1 MARRQREFN
10 GKTFSDDGTGKLYN
24 EELKKYLIYRPY
36 PLLVDEVN
44 ESDKIEP
51 DNKQEY
57 TSKQLKDKF
66 GTDDTSLI
74 NTGKEK
80 EEQVSK
86 VEDKKEEILESIKN
100 AKNQKELL
108 ELRKQGENITGE
120 PGTNNWDDEFAKKFD
135 EAYQKK
141 EREMVENS
149 EKTIQPDKVWD
160 DEVLK
165 NKSDY
170 ELARPNETKLNELLD
185 NGIIYEE
192 DVNEMALK
200 YVDVDTLKDAM
211 RVLDYDIEKY
221 TDKDS
226 IFNDGSLDDSDLDRI
241 GREVLAGMPDD
252 DIGDLM
258 RVNGIDDY
266 LEDEE
271 ENYNIPEK
279 ISDEKITIF
288 NEMSTKD
295 YADTYL
301 DGDLIKAKI
310 MTNQFGKEERLQLLK
325 DKYNGKT
332 TLNNTDFTD
341 QKNYKKLVEITNQM
355 LEERNEK
362 INKLREDYKSH
373 DGVSDDYYTN
383 ALRKESITDE
393 EIAKMI
399 YERKGAE
406 ANNSSD
412 DNIKRLLAKMEKEKW
427 QRLYDETERQ
437 LKDENIS
444 DEMRSFLTSGL
455 KAKKNKLDEFT
466 NWEKEFERR
475 LNRR

>member
-1 MARRQREFN
+1 MAKTKIDTSDWTEKEIAQCFAVRKPN
-10 GKTFSDDGTGKLYN
+10 GKLVYLY
-24 EELKKYLIYRPY
+24 
-36 PLLVDEVN
+36 
-44 ESDKIEP
+44 
-51 DNKQEY
+51 
-57 TSKQLKDKF
+57 
-66 GTDDTSLI
+66 TDDTKSYGAPKDTIQPDKIWDDEQGDFTKEKHYGQDYIKSKNDDIYAIKQHNGTYIVIDKRRNTLI
-74 NTGKEK
+74 NDDIGEAQNIDEAIDMMNNQLKKSTKDVQKEASIQSSK
-80 EEQVSK
+80 TNGEEDRVAK

-279 ISDEKITIF
+279 ISDEKITISDKQLHITIDDNDIMEPSEF
-288 NEMSTKD
+288 LKTSDTKD
-295 YADTYL
+295 YDYE
-301 DGDLIKAKI
+301 
-310 MTNQFGKEERLQLLK
+310 NYVFGLYEM
-325 DKYNGKT
+325 G
-332 TLNNTDFTD
+332 
-341 QKNYKKLVEITNQM
+341 EISPTQRDM
-355 LEERNEK
+355 LLEEWKKYQKKHSAKEVIRPDIEY
-362 INKLREDYKSH
+362 ED
-373 DGVSDDYYTN
+373 
-383 ALRKESITDE
+383 
-393 EIAKMI
+393 
-399 YERKGAE
+399 
-406 ANNSSD
+406 
-412 DNIKRLLAKMEKEKW
+412 
-427 QRLYDETERQ
+427 
-437 LKDENIS
+437 
-444 DEMRSFLTSGL
+444 
-455 KAKKNKLDEFT
+455 
-466 NWEKEFERR
+466 
-475 LNRR
+475 